1 MYNIE
6 KKENGEEMQ
15 MEQKEATTLDG
26 FDLQRIF
33 IDGRAVLNIT
43 GFLAPEIEKVWIPK
57 EREGVP
63 ITKIQENAFNS
74 DIVGMKSGN
83 HDSSQH
89 KMREVVLSENI
100 DTLDTGAFYGAVTL
114 EKIHLSERITVIP
127 DRCFGECKCLKYVP
141 VTTNVEELGRY
152 AFTQCESLTEVSEL
166 PEHMKILE
174 GCFSKCIK
182 LKRVVLPKGMERIH
196 EYTFS
201 NCSQLESIVIP
212 DSVLEIGEGA
222 FENCTSLKEIQ
233 LPNGLKKI
241 ERKAFA
247 GCLALSRVV
256 IPMSLERLEDAFD
269 DVVTL
274 VSEGEQPAVK
284 FFIEQYKNKSLDYEI
299 DPNLSDVLTATEE
312 QKEEK
317 VVTDIE
323 KTEEVEKTEE
333 KEIVDAASRESKSAD
348 VSDLEEKIKQ
358 PKVST
363 KRKKTTSKTQ
373 EEEAPEWY
381 VEAKAQFKKLFP
393 KARHKVVYV
402 PDVTDV
408 EKVRE
413 RIYKSF
419 RGNNRNLAEG
429 LMNIYLEVLS
439 SDEEKLKFLFIFAEV
454 KPESEHEAAKKT
466 KKKDKGQTARTK
478 ESLEMEPT
486 ETENLETENQK
497 DIEYSDFEDTLNE
510 NREVKQKTLEMYE
523 NIKKMDQKKRW
534 KPLSVQR
541 TEDGS
546 QMLFFICP
554 VVEKF
559 GNKEPVPAVLSNSE
573 LSMIEGMKFTKRN
586 MADGK
591 QRSAMFP
598 KEKAGQMFATFTK
611 LAKENGNLLN
621 QSKIIG
627 CLFQLLSLVS
637 DEQVREIVPEEINHL
652 LGCVDKR
659 LRVMW
664 MEGRLHF
671 MISEMECT
679 LEDML
684 CLIIEQ
690 L

>member
-6 KKENGEEMQ
+6 KKENGEEMHL
-15 MEQKEATTLDG
+15 EKENATSLEA
-26 FDLQRIF
+26 FDFQQLL
-33 IDGRAVLNIT
+33 IDGREVLNII
-43 GFLAPEIEKVWIPK
+43 GFLAPEIETVCIPR
-57 EREGVP
+57 ERRGVP

-74 DIVGMKSGN
+74 DIVGMKSGK

-114 EKIHLSERITVIP
+114 EEIRLSDQITEIP
-127 DRCFGECKCLKYVP
+127 ERCFGECKRLKNVP
-141 VTTNVEELGRY
+141 ITANVERFGPY
-152 AFTQCESLTEVSEL
+152 AFTQCDVLTEVSEL
-166 PEHMKILE
+166 PENMEILA
-174 GCFSKCIK
+174 GCFAKCKK
-182 LKRVVLPKGMERIH
+182 LERVVLPNGMKRIH
-196 EYTFS
+196 DDTFS
-201 NCSQLESIVIP
+201 NCSCLESVVIP
-212 DSVLEIGEGA
+212 ESIQEIGEGA
-222 FENCTSLKEIQ
+222 FENCISLKEIQ

-241 ERKAFA
+241 ERRAFS
-247 GCLALSRVV
+247 GCQSLRRVV

-269 DVVTL
+269 NGVTL
-274 VSEGEQPAVK
+274 VSESEQPAVQ
-284 FFIEQYKNKSLDYEI
+284 FFIEQYKNKSLNYEI
-299 DPNLSDVLTATEE
+299 VEDSIDVLISMEDE
-312 QKEEK
+312 KKEK

-323 KTEEVEKTEE
+323 KTEAKTVEKEN
-333 KEIVDAASRESKSAD
+333 AD
-348 VSDLEEKIKQ
+348 VVSGESESSDVPDMEEKIQQ
-358 PKVST
+358 PKASS
-363 KRKKTTSKTQ
+363 KRKKAASKEQ
-373 EEEAPEWY
+373 EEEPEWY

-408 EKVRE
+408 EKIRE

-439 SDEEKLKFLFIFAEV
+439 SDEEKLKFLSILAEA
-454 KPESEHEAAKKT
+454 KPESEHETAKKA
-466 KKKDKGQTARTK
+466 KKKDKGQTALLK
-478 ESLEMEPT
+478 EPSKIENSEVVNT
-486 ETENLETENQK
+486 EVENQK
-497 DIEYSDFEDTLNE
+497 DTEHFDFEDTLNE
-510 NREVKQKTLEMYE
+510 NREVKQKNLELYE
-523 NIKKMDQKKRW
+523 NIKKMDQQKRW

-541 TEDGS
+541 TADGS

-598 KEKAGQMFATFTK
+598 NEKARQMCATFTR
-611 LAKENGNLLN
+611 LAKENGNLLD

-637 DEQVREIVPEEINHL
+637 DAQVREVVPGEINHL

-659 LRVMW
+659 LKVMW
-664 MEGRLHF
+664 MGDRLHF
-671 MISEMECT
+671 MISQMECT

>member
-6 KKENGEEMQ
+6 KKENGEEMHT
-15 MEQKEATTLDG
+15 EQKEATTLDA
-26 FDLQRIF
+26 FDLQRIL
-33 IDGRAVLNIT
+33 IDGREVLNIT
-43 GFLAPEIEKVWIPK
+43 GFLAPQIEKVWIPR

-74 DIVGMKSGN
+74 DIMGMKSGN

-89 KMREVVLSENI
+89 KMREVVLSDNI

-114 EKIHLSERITVIP
+114 EQIHLSERITLIP
-127 DRCFGECKCLKYVP
+127 DRCFGECKCLKNVP

-166 PEHMKILE
+166 PDHMKILE
-174 GCFSKCIK
+174 GCFSKCVK
-182 LKRVVLPKGMERIH
+182 LEKVVLPKGMERIH
-196 EYTFS
+196 DYTFS
-201 NCSQLESIVIP
+201 DCSQLESIVIP

-222 FENCTSLKEIQ
+222 FENCTNLKEIQ
-233 LPNGLKKI
+233 LPNGLQKI

-247 GCLALSRVV
+247 GCHALSRVV

-269 DVVTL
+269 DGVTL
-274 VSEGEQPAVK
+274 VSEEEQPAVT

-299 DPNLSDVLTATEE
+299 DPNLSDVPTATEE
-312 QKEEK
+312 Q

-323 KTEEVEKTEE
+323 KTEEVEKT
-333 KEIVDAASRESKSAD
+333 KENEVADAASRESKSAD
-348 VSDLEEKIKQ
+348 VSDVEEKIQ
-358 PKVST
+358 QAEVST
-363 KRKKTTSKTQ
+363 KRKKAASKTQ
-373 EEEAPEWY
+373 EEDAPEWY

-402 PDVTDV
+402 PEVTDV

-439 SDEEKLKFLFIFAEV
+439 SDEEKLKFLSIFAEV
-454 KPESEHEAAKKT
+454 KPESEHETVKKT

-478 ESLEMEPT
+478 EALEMEPT
-486 ETENLETENQK
+486 ETEKSETENQK
-497 DIEYSDFEDTLNE
+497 DIEHSDFEDTLNE

-523 NIKKMDQKKRW
+523 NIKKMDQQKRW

-541 TEDGS
+541 TADGS

-559 GNKEPVPAVLSNSE
+559 GNKGPVPAVLSNSE

-598 KEKAGQMFATFTK
+598 KEKAGQMCATFTR

-659 LRVMW
+659 LRVLW